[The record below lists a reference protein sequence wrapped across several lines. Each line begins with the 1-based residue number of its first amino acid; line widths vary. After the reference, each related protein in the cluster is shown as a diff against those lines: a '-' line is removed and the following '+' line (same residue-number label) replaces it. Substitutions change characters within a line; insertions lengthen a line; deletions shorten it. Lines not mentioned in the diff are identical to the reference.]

1 MQQSL
6 EEIPESKVFKSIQ
19 KLAKLSNRQSVA
31 DVQSNATSKIQ
42 NFNAVFDK
50 ELTSTYNMTKDWQHL
65 FVTTPNRIISVE
77 SGNPYISVQESGNM
91 EARRRF
97 YSFKREVKTA
107 SPVNSRI
114 SLQKTKKGEID

>member
-19 KLAKLSNRQSVA
+19 KLAKLSNRQSVVA

-77 SGNPYISVQESGNM
+77 SGNPYISVQESGNI
-91 EARRRF
+91 EAR
-97 YSFKREVKTA
+97 
-107 SPVNSRI
+107 
-114 SLQKTKKGEID
+114 